1 MSNHARLGP
10 SNHRWPHC
18 PGSVREEAAYPDIA
32 GESAIDG
39 TGSHLL
45 LELCLNHGE
54 KADFFID
61 SLIGVNDRVKPG
73 GWMVDTERAARVQ
86 MCLDYIDRRVT
97 ELETEYPDADI
108 SVESE
113 TRSNPGAAFDRDDWW
128 GTVDVTITVTRED
141 AVKFIEVVDYKD
153 GRGWVHAEG
162 NSQLISYIG
171 GKVIGLVDGV
181 NILNPKLRMTI
192 VQPKTHPPVRYWDV
206 SMEKALVELSKLGTA
221 AAATDDPNAPLVAGK
236 HCTWCKHK
244 PNCTK
249 QTEGS
254 IAIVNEL
261 STTTDLGILSENPV
275 NLPSE
280 QLSKLMDT
288 KAGMMA
294 AYDKIEEEIQRRIE
308 AGNHVEGWAMLP
320 GNSRQVWN
328 VSEEEVAKALRGRR
342 MKDSDI
348 YIRSLIS
355 PAQCMKLSSGIL
367 TDRQKETIKNELIT
381 VMAGKLTLK
390 KVSRKEQ
397 IEAKELFAE
406 VVKPQPTISFL

>member
-32 GESAIDG
+32 GEAAIDG

-45 LELCLNHGE
+45 LEMCLNHGE
-54 KADFFID
+54 DASFFLD
-61 SLIGVNDRVKPG
+61 SLIGVNDPEKPG
-73 GWMVDTERAARVQ
+73 GWMVDAERAARVQ

-97 ELETEYPDADI
+97 ELETEHPDADI
-108 SVESE
+108 SVEAE

-128 GTVDVTITVTRED
+128 GTVDVTITVKHGD
-141 AVKFIEVVDYKD
+141 IVKFIEVVDYKD
-153 GRGWVHAEG
+153 GRGWVHAER
-162 NSQLISYIG
+162 NSQLISYLG
-171 GKVIGLVDGV
+171 GKITSAPMMPDLM
-181 NILNPKLRMTI
+181 LRMTI
-192 VQPKTHPPVRYWDV
+192 VQPKTQPPVRYWDASV
-206 SMEKALVELSKLGTA
+206 HDVINELSKLAVA
-221 AAATDDPNAPLVAGK
+221 AAATDAPDAPLVAGK

-254 IAIVNEL
+254 VAIVKEL
-261 STTTDLGILSENPV
+261 STTADLGVLSENPV

-288 KAGMMA
+288 KAGIMA

-308 AGNHVEGWAMLP
+308 AGNHVEGWTMLP
-320 GNSRQVWN
+320 GDRRRVWN
-328 VSEEEVAKALRGRR
+328 CSEEEVAKALRGRR
-342 MKDSDI
+342 MKDADI

-355 PAQCMKLSSGIL
+355 PAQCMKLGNGIL
-367 TDRQKETIKNELIT
+367 TERQKETIERELIT
-381 VMAGKLTLK
+381 NLAGKLTLK
-390 KVSRKEQ
+390 KVSKKEQ
-397 IEAKELFAE
+397 QEAKELFAD

>member
-61 SLIGVNDRVKPG
+61 SLIGVNDPEKPG
-73 GWMVDTERAARVQ
+73 GWMVDAERAARVQ
-86 MCLDYIDRRVT
+86 MCLDYIDRRVA

-128 GTVDVTITVTRED
+128 GTVDVTITVRECTS
-141 AVKFIEVVDYKD
+141 VKFIEVVDYKD
-153 GRGWVHAEG
+153 GRGWVHAER
-162 NSQLISYIG
+162 NSQLIAYLG
-171 GKVIGLVDGV
+171 GKMVSAGSIGYET
-181 NILNPKLRMTI
+181 LRMTI
-192 VQPKTHPPVRYWDV
+192 VQPKTHPPIRYWDASAQDV
-206 SMEKALVELSKLGTA
+206 TTELNRLAVA
-221 AAATDDPNAPLVAGK
+221 AAATDAPDAPLVAGK

-254 IAIVNEL
+254 VAIVKEL
-261 STTTDLGILSENPV
+261 STTADLGILSENPI
-275 NLPSE
+275 NLPSD
-280 QLSKLMDT
+280 QLSKLMDA
-288 KAGMMA
+288 KAGIMA
-294 AYDKIEEEIQRRIE
+294 AFDKIEEEIQRRIE
-308 AGNHVEGWAMLP
+308 AGNHVDGWAMLP

-328 VSEEEVAKALRGRR
+328 ASEEEVAKALRGRR

-348 YIRSLIS
+348 YVRTLIS

-397 IEAKELFAE
+397 QEAKELFAE